1 MSNSLLRGMH
11 VPPMPGF
18 GLAGKVPGRY
28 AHLVQLKK
36 SVRER
41 AWAHWLATT
50 GTVNQNTMHK
60 SNKSKTTTSNSTGK
74 SSRRDGPTIRL
85 PGATSSTTAATATAT
100 TTGGKPI
107 PTNPQTTISTHTEPT
122 ELSTTNT
129 AMEVDTDMQNIIQ
142 KTKTKFHINPPA
154 KRPCVRRTEAV
165 TQAFVIDLYED
176 V

>member
-1 MSNSLLRGMH
+1 MRGQFFSLID
-11 VPPMPGF
+11 
-18 GLAGKVPGRY
+18 KN
-28 AHLVQLKK
+28 
-36 SVRER
+36 
-41 AWAHWLATT
+41 
-50 GTVNQNTMHK
+50 TVHK
-60 SNKSKTTTSNSTGK
+60 CNKSKTTTSNSTGK

-100 TTGGKPI
+100 TTGTTTGSKPI
-107 PTNPQTTISTHTEPT
+107 PTNPQTTISSHTEHT
-122 ELSTTNT
+122 ELSTINT

>member
-11 VPPMPGF
+11 VLPMPGF

-50 GTVNQNTMHK
+50 GTVNQNTVHK

-129 AMEVDTDMQNIIQ
+129 AMEVDTDMQNIVQ
-142 KTKTKFHINPPA
+142 KTKMKFHINPPA
-154 KRPCVRRTEAV
+154 KRPCVRLTEAV
-165 TQAFVIDLYED
+165 TQAFVID
-176 V
+176 